1 MKSKPARART
11 HSTDGRNWQRVLA
24 LPVSEQLGGFALGPG
39 ATIHVGLREVLFGAA
54 GAPARLLVSRDGGDG
69 WEPPILSP
77 RNGPRFRCL
86 TARRDRLYACAGGE
100 PNGDDFLLGVSTDGG
115 HRWTPVMTVAKG
127 GEGLARTV
135 RDLTRRAQD
144 LVLDVGAGDS
154 QEMDTALEVADVALV
169 PIQPTGLDVWT
180 LGLIDDR
187 VGIVQGE
194 HPNLTAY
201 VVLNRVSPN
210 PRDHDADEARE
221 ALTAS
226 RHLRVAD
233 VIIHERVAV
242 KRAVP
247 QGLTVPEYT
256 PMDPK
261 VTEEFSRL
269 YTLVFRR

>member
-1 MKSKPARART
+1 MIVAVLGEKGGTGKTTLATTLAGMRA
-11 HSTDGRNWQRVLA
+11 
-24 LPVSEQLGGFALGPG
+24 
-39 ATIHVGLREVLFGAA
+39 AA
-54 GAPARLLVSRDGGDG
+54 GQPVILLDADRQGSARYWADK
-69 WEPPILSP
+69 
-77 RNGPRFRCL
+77 
-86 TARRDRLYACAGGE
+86 RRGQGT
-100 PNGDDFLLGVSTDGG
+100 V
-115 HRWTPVMTVAKG
+115 TPVTAVAKG

-135 RDLTRRAQD
+135 RDLTRRTQD
-144 LVLDVGAGDS
+144 LILDVGAGDS
-154 QEMDTALEVADVALV
+154 REMDTALEVADVALV

-180 LGLIDDR
+180 LGLMDDR
-187 VGIVQGE
+187 VGIVQGR

-247 QGLTVPEYT
+247 QGLTVPGVYARGPQSHRGILPALYARVSEVRRWQRRWT
-256 PMDPK
+256 CAQGA
-261 VTEEFSRL
+261 SRRPAPQD
-269 YTLVFRR
+269 VAVGRWPVSRQEWSDGSC